1 MGNLK
6 ANSFEL
12 TLVLRLVTKCHASWF
27 HFIVSSHFETKHTR
41 CLLSNSHAFTNQ
53 MFKKTGT
60 HQDSQCHL
68 SVIQFQTDLSPDD
81 RRTSRKHN
89 VMETLPSPSVGGG
102 LPLLLLS
109 VLPPVIPRASW
120 PSADHGN
127 LPMRRQVTF
136 SSEPKLDDSMTKQT
150 AGESRREQ
158 EYYIICDGQDSDTD
172 ASGKPGVFSRLKNFL
187 GSRPSSRKTSAAS
200 FSGTSGGG
208 GIASAL
214 RFHMNYLTGLVP
226 SSNTAAMTSSCN
238 TSTAALNQYGLSG
251 GSSSRE
257 LHPMKRFCGR
267 AGGGSGPIISVTS
280 NDEPEDSI
288 CLDTEDDTSA
298 NRRKFSLGMCLSQK
312 EEKNC
317 GEAERRISC
326 SSMQKGAMQYQHS
339 QPVLSFRERAKGS
352 PRFPHKIVPT
362 CSLNALEDRRRSSSS
377 TGAAS
382 YSANP
387 SGSNP
392 SYLARRQSSQ
402 HHLHVWKQT
411 AGCHSHLGGKC
422 RSLEDATST
431 GAGPSSAS
439 SGVSNWKPRAASYSP
454 NCDVWAT
461 AEFGIPLSELANSGR
476 CRDKSV
482 SQSVQRR
489 DSQCSQI

>member
-1 MGNLK
+1 M
-6 ANSFEL
+6 FE
-12 TLVLRLVTKCHASWF
+12 K
-27 HFIVSSHFETKHTR
+27 I
-41 CLLSNSHAFTNQ
+41 
-53 MFKKTGT
+53 GT
-60 HQDSQCHL
+60 HQNSHFYL
-68 SVIQFQTDLSPDD
+68 YVIQFQTDLSPDG

-89 VMETLPSPSVGGG
+89 MMEMLPSPSVGGG

-120 PSADHGN
+120 PSAEHGN

-136 SSEPKLDDSMTKQT
+136 NSEPKLDDSMTKQT
-150 AGESRREQ
+150 TRQSRREQ
-158 EYYIICDGQDSDTD
+158 EYYIICDGHDSDTE

-187 GSRPSSRKTSAAS
+187 GSRPSSRKTSTAS

-226 SSNTAAMTSSCN
+226 SSNITAMTSSCN
-238 TSTAALNQYGLSG
+238 TSFAALNQQGLNG
-251 GSSSRE
+251 ASSSRE
-257 LHPMKRFCGR
+257 LHPFKRFCGR

-280 NDEPEDSI
+280 NDEPEDST
-288 CLDTEDDTSA
+288 CLDAECESRE

-312 EEKNC
+312 EEKDS

-326 SSMQKGAMQYQHS
+326 SSVQKGAMPYQRS

-377 TGAAS
+377 AGAAS

-392 SYLARRQSSQ
+392 SYLSRRQSSQ

-422 RSLEDATST
+422 RSLEDATRT

-461 AEFGIPLSELANSGR
+461 AEFGIPLSELGNSGR
-476 CRDKSV
+476 CRDRSV
-482 SQSVQRR
+482 SQNVQRR